1 MRIIIA
7 LLISILAITPTVALA
22 GGRVALLIGNSD
34 YSRPDLAL
42 PNPKN
47 DVIALAESLRNLGF
61 SVTEVIDQSSQGM
74 QVSLSAFQAE
84 AASAEI
90 ALFFYA
96 GHGVQIGGQN
106 YLIGTDIDTIN
117 EEDLRRA
124 SMTLTQV
131 RDVFEAAAPDI
142 GMLILDA
149 CRNNPFAD
157 AGQVEKG
164 LVRTKGGAGLLIAY
178 ATDPGNVAFDGTGAN
193 SVFTSALLKNLA
205 TPGLEARLMLGRVRQ
220 QVVLETQG
228 QQVPWVEEAVL
239 GEHYFVPAS
248 IDAAPKDPNTLE
260 FAEWRRI
267 SGSTNPAEFSAY
279 LEQFPDGLFADF
291 ARDRVA
297 MLQKSQT
304 ISGNSQDLLASADIE
319 QVSAALAALGF
330 YASNDTA
337 QAGITRNLNADIE
350 VAMNAY
356 RSQLA
361 LPNDASLE
369 QLFTDAGQGSMFLA
383 ATTLQRMRT
392 DIVALRSVDRTRV
405 IAQTALVQITEIALT
420 NPDALPILEIAKKDM
435 QAIEDSRDTI
445 LQRLDQSRTYYDEI
459 LNRAVLF
466 MPKGATVALIGGE
479 ERSRDM
485 GLNNQRLF
493 NDANLFLKHISDA
506 NESQKGSYAWLVD
519 VISEG

>member
-1 MRIIIA
+1 M
-7 LLISILAITPTVALA
+7 
-22 GGRVALLIGNSD
+22 ALLIGNSA

-47 DVIALAESLRNLGF
+47 DVVALADSLRSLGF
-61 SVTEVIDQSSQGM
+61 SVTEVIDQSSQEM
-74 QVSLSAFQAE
+74 QSSLAAFQAE
-84 AASAEI
+84 ANAAEI

-106 YLIGTDIDTIN
+106 YLIGTDIDTVN
-117 EEDLRRA
+117 EVELRRA
-124 SMTLTQV
+124 SVTLTQV
-131 RDVFEAAAPDI
+131 RDIFETAAPDI

-149 CRNNPFAD
+149 CRNNPFTD

-178 ATDPGNVAFDGTGAN
+178 ATDPGNVAFDGTGTN
-193 SVFTSALLKNLA
+193 SVFTSALLENMT

-248 IDAAPKDPNTLE
+248 IDASPIDPNTLE
-260 FAEWRRI
+260 FSEWRRI
-267 SGSTNPAEFSAY
+267 SGSTNPSDFSAY
-279 LEQFPDGLFADF
+279 LGQFPDGLFADF
-291 ARDRVA
+291 ASDRVA

-304 ISGNSQDLLASADIE
+304 MTSDNQDLLASANLE
-319 QVSAALAALGF
+319 QVTAALAALGF
-330 YASNDTA
+330 YAPNESPQT
-337 QAGITRNLNADIE
+337 GMSRNVGGDIE
-350 VAMNAY
+350 VALNAY
-356 RSQLA
+356 RAQFA
-361 LPNDASLE
+361 PTNDASVE
-369 QLFTDAGQGSMFLA
+369 QLFTDASQGSMFLA
-383 ATTLQRMRT
+383 ATTLQRIRT
-392 DIVALRSVDRTRV
+392 DIIALRSIDRTRV
-405 IAQTALVQITEIALT
+405 IAQSALVQIAEIAQT
-420 NPDALPILEIAKKDM
+420 NADAIPVLEMAKNDM

-445 LQRLDQSRTYYDEI
+445 LRRLDQSRTYYDEI

-479 ERSRDM
+479 ERSRDI
-485 GLNNQRLF
+485 GQNNQRLYS
-493 NDANLFLKHISDA
+493 DATLFLKHISDA
-506 NESQKGSYAWLVD
+506 NDSQKGSYAWLVD